1 MVLLPLSYASLL
13 LLLLF
18 LFFLCFLFCFSRCR
32 AASITGRTVA
42 AVVGGAASN
51 GEERERLERE
61 ITILL
66 LSSVIC
72 FFCPLYSVMVGEEGD
87 AEGGK
92 GEWLSCCV
100 VLAEN

>member
-1 MVLLPLSYASLL
+1 VVLLPLSYASLL

-32 AASITGRTVA
+32 ATSMTGRTVA

-72 FFCPLYSVMVGEEGD
+72 FF
-87 AEGGK
+87 
-92 GEWLSCCV
+92 LSPVFCDGRGRRRC
-100 VLAEN
+100 